1 MGKMIVIY
9 KINPIEQEKAEES
22 LELIKKSNFSGE
34 LSDAKIYSP
43 GFGIKIIKAAF
54 LLPDKVEGVI
64 DKLTEEITAL
74 DLIEDAEVEG
84 MNLL

>member
-9 KINPIEQEKAEES
+9 RINPKEQEQAEEC
-22 LELIKKSNFSGE
+22 LETIKSGSFSGE
-34 LSDAKIYSP
+34 LRDVQMASP

-54 LLPDKVEGVI
+54 LLPDKVEGVV

-74 DLIEDAEVEG
+74 DLVEDAEVEG